1 MAGRRRSRVQV
12 KDAARESGLFRARLL
27 QAGVLLLAA
36 LLALAARYAWLQLSR
51 HEEFAT
57 RSESNRIKLR
67 PVAPARGLVYDRN
80 GVLLADNRPAFRIE
94 LVPERVPD
102 LEATLA
108 GLARLIDLDADE
120 LQRFRSQF
128 AASRRFQAVPLKFN
142 LAEDEMA
149 RFAVDQH
156 RFPGV
161 EVVSYHSR
169 HYVHGALYSHIIG
182 YVGRIDADDQA
193 RLDAGR
199 YAGSSHTGKTGLERH
214 YEDLLHGH
222 AGLEHVETHA
232 AGRPLRVL
240 SRTPPR
246 AGRHLYL
253 SLDHRLQSAMAAAFE
268 GENGA
273 AMAVDPR
280 NGEVLAMVSL
290 PGFDPNPFVG
300 GIGRRAYAEL
310 VDSPERPLFN
320 RVVQG
325 GYEPG
330 STLKPLLVVAG
341 LDLGVVRATDTVLS
355 TGQYQLPGHSQVYR
369 DWRPGGH
376 GRIDAR
382 EAIAQSVNTYFYRLA
397 VDMGIDR
404 MAAYMGRFGFGERT
418 GLDVIGEARG
428 VLPSREWK
436 QATLRQPWYLG
447 ETVIAGIGQG
457 YWVTTM
463 PQLAQAMST
472 LARRGRQARLH
483 LLRATQDG
491 IDGEPIPVAQPPPAE
506 FRVADP
512 AYWEVAVQG
521 MVDVVHGPT
530 GTARAIGQDLPY
542 RIAGKTG
549 TAQRVSRREGRD
561 PESLARHLRNQAL
574 FVAFAPAEDPAMV
587 LVLVVEGG
595 GSGSRAAAPIAR
607 RMFDAWWAI
616 AQEERR

>member
-12 KDAARESGLFRARLL
+12 KDAARESRLFRARLL

-120 LQRFRSQF
+120 LQRFRTQF

-182 YVGRIDADDQA
+182 YVGRIDGDDQA
-193 RLDAGR
+193 RLDASR

-310 VDSPERPLFN
+310 VDSPDRPLFN

-341 LDLGVVRATDTVLS
+341 LDLGVVGVSDTVLS

-376 GRIDAR
+376 GRVDAR

-491 IDGEPIPVAQPPPAE
+491 IDGEPIPVGQPPPAE

>member
-1 MAGRRRSRVQV
+1 MQV
-12 KDAARESGLFRARLL
+12 KDAVREGSQFRARLL
-27 QAGVLLLAA
+27 QAAVLL
-36 LLALAARYAWLQLSR
+36 LLALAALVARYAWLQLSR
-51 HEEFAT
+51 HEEYVT

-94 LVPERVPD
+94 VVPERV
-102 LEATLA
+102 T
-108 GLARLIDLDADE
+108 DLDATLSGLSALLALDDDD
-120 LQRFRSQF
+120 LQRFRTQF
-128 AASRRFQAVPLKFN
+128 ATSRRFQAVPLKFN
-142 LAEDEMA
+142 LGEEEMA
-149 RFAVDQH
+149 RFAVNQH

-161 EVVSYHSR
+161 DVVPYHSR
-169 HYVHGALYSHIIG
+169 HYVHGAMYSHIIG
-182 YVGRIDADDQA
+182 YVGRIDSDDQA
-193 RLDAGR
+193 RLDARR

-232 AGRPLRVL
+232 AGRPLRVV
-240 SRTPPR
+240 SRTPPQ
-246 AGRHLYL
+246 AGRHLFL
-253 SLDHRLQSAMAAAFE
+253 SLDHRLQSAMVEAFE
-268 GENGA
+268 GESGA

-280 NGEVLAMVSL
+280 TGEVLGMVSL

-300 GIGRRAYAEL
+300 GISRRAYAEL
-310 VDSPERPLFN
+310 VDSPDRPLFN

-341 LDLGVVRATDTVLS
+341 LDLGVVRAADRVFS

-369 DWRPGGH
+369 DWRAGGH
-376 GRIDAR
+376 GYVDAR
-382 EAIAQSVNTYFYRLA
+382 EAISQSVNTYFYRLA

-404 MAAYMGRFGFGERT
+404 MAAFMGRFGFGERT

-436 QATLRQPWYLG
+436 QGTLRQPWYLG

-463 PQLAQAMST
+463 PQLAQSMSI
-472 LARRGRQARLH
+472 LARRGLHAPLH

-491 IDGEPIPVAQPPPAE
+491 IDGDPIPVVQPPAAE
-506 FRVADP
+506 LRLADP
-512 AYWEVAVQG
+512 RHWEVAVQG
-521 MVDVVHGPT
+521 MVDVVHGAT
-530 GTARAIGQDLPY
+530 GTARAIGHDIPY

-561 PESLARHLRNQAL
+561 PGSLARHLRNQAL
-574 FVAFAPAEDPAMV
+574 FVAFAPADDPAIV
-587 LVLVVEGG
+587 LVVVVEGG
-595 GSGSRAAAPIAR
+595 GSGSRAAAPVAR
-607 RMFDAWWAI
+607 RMLDAWWAI
-616 AQEERR
+616 GQAGPP